1 MMGSRD
7 CIFREKVVV
16 GRLTSV
22 FGVHGWIK
30 VWSYTDSRDNILK
43 YRPWWV
49 NRRGVFE
56 EIFLDDWKWQR
67 DGLIV
72 RLEGVKNRETAK
84 NWCQKDILVDLSRLP
99 KLPGDSFYWHQLIG
113 LGVFSEYEGEILNLG
128 RVSKIIETGSN
139 DVLIVSGEGDSID
152 SKERLIP
159 YVRQYVFS
167 VDLQKQL
174 IKVNWDPDF

>member
-7 CIFREKVVV
+7 FIFGEKVVV

-30 VWSYTDSRDNILK
+30 VWSYTDIRENILT

-49 NRRGVFE
+49 NSSGVFE
-56 EIFLDDWKWQR
+56 ELLLDDWKWQR